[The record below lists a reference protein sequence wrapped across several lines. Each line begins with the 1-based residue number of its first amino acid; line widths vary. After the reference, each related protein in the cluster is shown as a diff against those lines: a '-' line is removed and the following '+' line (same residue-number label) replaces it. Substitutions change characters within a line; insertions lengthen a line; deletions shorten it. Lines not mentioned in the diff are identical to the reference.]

1 MKNLFASFL
10 LAGGLIVSLAAIAP
24 AQEASTQSSATA
36 TSTQND
42 YNTAT
47 DNTYN
52 SGAPD
57 TSNSAPDASSPAP
70 NTSNPNVR
78 TLSGCLQQ
86 GAGANEYT
94 LYGYNANSWEL
105 VSNSVD
111 LAAHVGQVVEV
122 AYVPRRTNGS
132 NGASRPFIV
141 TDLVMVSSSCSW

>member
-1 MKNLFASFL
+1 MKTLFASWL
-10 LAGGLIVSLAAIAP
+10 VAGGLIVGLAAIAP
-24 AQEASTQSSATA
+24 AQDTASTQSNTAA
-36 TSTQND
+36 TSTQNP

-47 DNTYN
+47 DNSYD
-52 SGAPD
+52 SG
-57 TSNSAPDASSPAP
+57 AP

-111 LAAHVGQVVEV
+111 LAAHVGQAVEV
-122 AYVPRRTNGS
+122 AYVPQQRE
-132 NGASRPFIV
+132 NGANHPLIV
-141 TDLVMVSSSCSW
+141 TDLVMVSSGCSW